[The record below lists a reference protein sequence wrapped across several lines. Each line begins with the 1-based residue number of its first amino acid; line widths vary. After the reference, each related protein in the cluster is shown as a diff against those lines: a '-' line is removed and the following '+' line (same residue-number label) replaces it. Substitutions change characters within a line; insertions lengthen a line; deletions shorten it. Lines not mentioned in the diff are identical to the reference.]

1 MKIHPL
7 NAKGKY
13 YIDIDTCTCSA
24 ACEYYAPNHIVID
37 DKDYTAYFVKQPQN
51 KDEEE
56 QCREAMGC
64 CPVEAILD
72 DGEIN
77 NQQKI

>member
-37 DKDYTAYFVKQPQN
+37 ESDYSAYFVKQPETP
-51 KDEEE
+51 DEEE
-56 QCREAMGC
+56 QCREAMNC

-72 DGEIN
+72 NGESK
-77 NQQKI
+77 NQ

>member
-13 YIDIDTCTCSA
+13 YVDQDTCTCSA
-24 ACEYYAPNHIVID
+24 ACEYVAPKHFAID
-37 DKDYTAYFVKQPQN
+37 DEEYGFYVSKQPETL
-51 KDEEE
+51 EEE
-56 QCREAMGC
+56 EKCKEAMNS

-77 NQQKI
+77 NQ

>member
-7 NAKGKY
+7 NSKGKY

-24 ACEYYAPNHIVID
+24 ACEYRAPNHIVVND
-37 DKDYTAYFVKQPQN
+37 DYTAYFTKQPETP
-51 KDEEE
+51 EEE
-56 QCREAMGC
+56 AQCEEAMNC
-64 CPVEAILD
+64 CPVEAILN

-77 NQQKI
+77 NQ